1 MPGRDEAM
9 EIRSIGGGELDAL
22 LALYEHL
29 HPDDQPLP
37 ERAQVEA
44 VWQSILASPVQ
55 QCFGLY
61 GGAQLRASC
70 SISLTANLTR
80 ACRPFAVI
88 ENVVTHADYR
98 GRGYGQMLLSHA
110 LAFAWEQGCYK
121 VMLMTSSRDP
131 ATLRFYARAG
141 FDQHDKQA
149 FIAKAPRN

>member
-9 EIRSIGGGELDAL
+9 DIRSLRSDELDAL

-44 VWQSILASPVQ
+44 VWQSILASPAQ
-55 QCFGLY
+55 ECFGLY
-61 GGAQLRASC
+61 DDAQLRASC

-80 ACRPFAVI
+80 GCRPFAVI

-98 GRGYGQMLLSHA
+98 GRGYGHMLLSHA
-110 LAFAWEQGCYK
+110 LAFAWEHGCYK

-131 ATLRFYARAG
+131 ATLRFYVSAG
-141 FDQHDKQA
+141 FDPHDKQA
-149 FIAKAPRN
+149 FIAKAPCN